1 MANRGWTRISL
12 ADASRE
18 SLPPIEFC
26 VPNLMAGSVG
36 IVAAP
41 PGIGKTCLLMQIGTA
56 VAAGIPVANGA
67 ISAPERTGRVV
78 MLAAE
83 DPPAVLNHR
92 AHYLVKSLCA
102 QGYDGDVI
110 ARLEKNFEFISWHGP
125 APKILSESNLSEPA
139 LDRLTAF
146 AKGAKLLIL
155 DPIRK
160 FHWCNE
166 DDYGRM
172 SLLFELL
179 SNIAA
184 REGCTILF
192 SHHVNRPP
200 GADDT
205 TDVAEGA
212 SAFVNAT
219 RWVLN
224 MRTLSKQEARGF
236 SVPEHERQNYVRISI
251 PKSNYGPPLDA
262 AWLRRS
268 PDFGGIFELA
278 SLRLPAAR

>member
-1 MANRGWTRISL
+1 MPSRGWTRISL
-12 ADASRE
+12 AEASRE
-18 SLPPIEFC
+18 SLLPIEFC

-36 IVAAP
+36 VVAAP
-41 PGIGKTCLLMQIGTA
+41 PGIGKTCLLMQIGAA

-67 ISAPERTGRVV
+67 MSAPGNFGRVV

-92 AHYLVKSLCA
+92 AYYLVKSLCA

-179 SNIAA
+179 SDIAA

-192 SHHVNRPP
+192 SHHVNRPHGSDETP
-200 GADDT
+200 DI
-205 TDVAEGA
+205 AEGA

-224 MRTLSKQEARGF
+224 MHTMSKREAGLF
-236 SVPEHERQNYVRISI
+236 SIPEDMRHQYVRINLA
-251 PKSNYGPPLDA
+251 KSNYGPQLDA
-262 AWLRRS
+262 VWLRRS
-268 PDFGGIFELA
+268 PEFEGIFELA
-278 SLRLPAAR
+278 SLDRAVS